1 VNHLSCRS
9 AFGKTEGGLLP
20 QRINGFAKEME
31 EEGPAVL
38 FPLLLGSLGKANQAS
53 WWMCLEFDVFTNTE
67 QTKMAANTVVSF
79 KEPHHRSHFDLT

>member
-1 VNHLSCRS
+1 
-9 AFGKTEGGLLP
+9 
-20 QRINGFAKEME
+20 ME

-79 KEPHHRSHFDLT
+79 KEPHHRSHFGLTLLIGISNFLVNLNILNSNNQ